1 MVVADTWHTEM
12 ARSDYGPEIRGAM
25 SGHAG
30 QVERPSVPS
39 GRKRMNTKPPMP
51 RMGSGTSETAA
62 DMAQDKARGIA
73 QGSPQDQKIDAMK
86 GIQER
91 AQANATTNAMTS
103 QGNQA
108 MAHAAG
114 IAHAIL
120 GGRKMV

>member
-1 MVVADTWHTEM
+1 M
-12 ARSDYGPEIRGAM
+12 ARTDYSPEIHGAMSGPEIRGPM

-30 QVERPSVPS
+30 QVEKPSAPS
-39 GRKRMNTKPPMP
+39 GRTRINTKPRMP
-51 RMGSGTSETAA
+51 SLGSGSGETAA
-62 DMAQDKARGIA
+62 DMARDKARGIA
-73 QGSPQDQKIDAMK
+73 QGSPQDQKLDAMK
-86 GIQER
+86 GIQDR

-120 GGRKMV
+120 GGRKMM

>member
-1 MVVADTWHTEM
+1 M

-30 QVERPSVPS
+30 EVEKPSTPS

-51 RMGSGTSETAA
+51 RLGAGSGGVAA
-62 DMAQDKARGIA
+62 DMAKDKARGIA
-73 QGSPQDQKIDAMK
+73 EGSPQDQKIDAMK
-86 GIQER
+86 GIQDR

>member
-1 MVVADTWHTEM
+1 M
-12 ARSDYGPEIRGAM
+12 ATDYGPEIRNSMTPKVRGPM
-25 SGHAG
+25 SGRAG
-30 QVERPSVPS
+30 QVETPGSPT
-39 GRKRMNTKPPMP
+39 GRTRLNTKPPMP
-51 RMGSGTSETAA
+51 RMGSGTGETAA

-120 GGRKMV
+120 GGRRMV